1 MIDRITIYIKDVD
14 FTLVEK
20 RLGLTPSGIAKD
32 SSFNYSAKI
41 KNLKV
46 NYRGRTL
53 WIEGSLHK

>member
-32 SSFNYSAKI
+32 SSFNYS
-41 KNLKV
+41 V
-46 NYRGRTL
+46 
-53 WIEGSLHK
+53 